1 MAKGFASRSRQLIL
15 ACAVLA
21 SFAGVGARL
30 VWLHVIDRDSLL
42 RYVSQ
47 ARYKIDPVPG
57 RRGDILDANGA
68 KLATSRSLIVLAVDP
83 QSLRKEDE
91 KKWPQLA
98 AILRVA
104 PDALAKIFNTKVRPA
119 PPPKPVVPPAAP
131 AESPA
136 ESPAV
141 AAIKFNLAPAGP
153 AVAAT
158 ATTAANPNVDDDA
171 ASESPA
177 DDDTDAEPGVDAAG
191 NRLIRFAKL
200 SETVTES
207 EFTAIKQLGIKGVY
221 GRRVYRRAYPNNTL
235 AAHVVG
241 YVDREERAIT
251 GIERYADVYLHGI
264 NGWIESEKDGK
275 REELA
280 QFRTREVPASD
291 GYSVKLSVD
300 SVVQQIVDEEL
311 AALAAKYSPE
321 KATIIVSDPKTGF
334 ILALGNYPTFD
345 LNHYNRLTKAEQGN
359 MRNIAIS
366 DQYEPGSV
374 FKIVAAAG
382 ALNEGLV
389 APSTTFD
396 TSLTAFEHKGW
407 VGGKQQEIATPRK
420 FPVEDHRFDDP
431 RRVTLAEVISYSSN
445 RGAAQLA
452 MRLGDDRFY
461 DYVRAFG
468 FGSTTGFPE
477 RGEAAGILAP
487 PKQWDGLTITRMPM
501 GHSIAAT
508 PMQMHQAMATI
519 ASGGLLQRPSLIRE
533 VRDSAG
539 EIVFRFDP
547 KPGTRV
553 VTERTAQIMAGL
565 LMGVASPH
573 GTAPEAAIE
582 NYQVAGKT
590 GTAQKLLP
598 VTDARGRTRL
608 EYSTR
613 HHVVS
618 FIGFLP
624 ANNPRVAISVIV
636 DDADANCPGGVAYG
650 AKVAAPSFKRVA
662 EQLIRHLDIKPVYR
676 AAPGAKS
683 PASLLALNGA
693 RP

>member
-1 MAKGFASRSRQLIL
+1 MAKGFASKSRLLIL

-30 VWLHVIDRDSLL
+30 VWLHVIDRDALL
-42 RYVSQ
+42 RFVSQ
-47 ARYKIDPVPG
+47 ARYKIDPLPG

-91 KKWPQLA
+91 KKWTQLA

-119 PPPKPVVPPAAP
+119 PPPKPVVPPSAP
-131 AESPA
+131 AESLA

-141 AAIKFNLAPAGP
+141 PALQFKIASAEPAAP
-153 AVAAT
+153 VSAA
-158 ATTAANPNVDDDA
+158 ADGEDDP
-171 ASESPA
+171 ASESA
-177 DDDTDAEPGVDAAG
+177 AGDDPELEAGVDAAG
-191 NRLIRFAKL
+191 NRLVRFAKL

-207 EFTAIKQLGIKGVY
+207 EFTAITQLGIKGVY

-235 AAHVVG
+235 AAHIVG

-251 GIERYADVYLHGI
+251 GIERYADIYLHGL

-334 ILALGNYPTFD
+334 ILALGNYPSFD
-345 LNHYNRLTKAEQGN
+345 LNKYNRLTKEQQGN

-374 FKIVAAAG
+374 FKIVAASA

-389 APSTTFD
+389 TPSTTFD
-396 TSLTAFEHKGW
+396 CSLGSVDYKGDHDLR
-407 VGGKQQEIATPRK
+407 VTPRK
-420 FPVEDHRFDDP
+420 LPVEDHRFENP
-431 RRVTLAEVISYSSN
+431 QRVTLAEVISYSSN

-461 DYVRAFG
+461 GYVRAFG
-468 FGSTTGFPE
+468 FGSVTGFPE
-477 RGEAAGILAP
+477 RGESSGLLAA
-487 PKQWDGLTITRMPM
+487 PKKWDGLTITRMPM

-508 PMQMHQAMATI
+508 PIQMHQAMATI
-519 ASGGLLQRPSLIRE
+519 ASGGLLLRPSLIRE
-533 VRDSAG
+533 IRDSSG
-539 EIVFRFDP
+539 EIVYRFAP
-547 KPGTRV
+547 KPPTRV
-553 VTERTAQIMAGL
+553 VTERTARIMADL
-565 LMGVASPH
+565 LMGVASTH

-598 VTDARGRTRL
+598 VTDARGRTKL

-624 ANNPRVAISVIV
+624 ASNPCVAISVIV

-662 EQLIRHLDIKPVYR
+662 EQLIRHLDIKPAYQ

-683 PASLLALNGA
+683 SASLLALNGA